1 MEKEINDT
9 EKIVGMAIIS
19 ALFFVLG
26 MVGMVFGITKASN
39 HENEIVETFES
50 KLDEM
55 DLEFD
60 EDKMEYD
67 VFVNNKHYLVNYKDT
82 VVLPHYHNEIILNVE
97 RDGDTHLI
105 FYVGVYNEEK

>member
-9 EKIVGMAIIS
+9 RKIIGMAIIS
-19 ALFFVLG
+19 AILLVLCI
-26 MVGMVFGITKASN
+26 FGIAKATS
-39 HENEIVETFES
+39 HENEIVETYES

-55 DLEFD
+55 DIDYD

-67 VFVNNKHYLVNYKDT
+67 VFVNNKHYLVNYKNT

-97 RDGDTHLI
+97 RDGDTHLT

>member
-1 MEKEINDT
+1 MEKKINDT
-9 EKIVGMAIIS
+9 YKILVLAIIS
-19 ALFFVLG
+19 ALLLLLG
-26 MVGMVFGITKASN
+26 MFGIVKVTI
-39 HENEIVETFES
+39 HQNEIVETYES

>member
-1 MEKEINDT
+1 MENKNNDT
-9 EKIVGMAIIS
+9 IKLVGLIIIS
-19 ALFFVLG
+19 VMLFLLG
-26 MVGMVFGITKASN
+26 IFAVAKVTT

-50 KLDEM
+50 NLDEM
-55 DLEFD
+55 DIDFD